1 MASGD
6 VGLPKDAAL
15 PAGGDDMSVE
25 NIFKTLQKSL
35 VGDDDML
42 DLIPDV
48 YKSKGS
54 SGSSG
59 KDLIYTDGSG
69 NSRSLTSENPSI
81 QYMIEE
87 FNKITDTDPAIKQF
101 YLALSRNIQQNFDL
115 SDKNDKNDK
124 NTLLLRLRKNSLLL
138 QLPHTWD
145 YKEMQVSLNLL
156 QYTKLSAFNAIKS
169 CKKYNY
175 NEEIAASKYT
185 AECVKSMNEE
195 YEEKLTNVKTIFKKY
210 NTNSKEFELFNQILE
225 IINIIVSDSK
235 QMEIFKST
243 PFNQDK
249 MVGVIN
255 SLVTS
260 FNFETFIIKNFPFPY
275 LNNIK

>member
-59 KDLIYTDGSG
+59 KDLIYIDE
-69 NSRSLTSENPSI
+69 NSQRRSLTSETPSI
-81 QYMIEE
+81 QDMIEE
-87 FNKITDTDPAIKQF
+87 FNKITDQGPAKQF

-124 NTLLLRLRKNSLLL
+124 NILLLRLRKNSLLL
-138 QLPHTWD
+138 QLPPFFD
-145 YKEMQVSLNLL
+145 YVTMQELGALNLL
-156 QYTKLSAFNAIKS
+156 EYTKLSAFNAINF
-169 CKKYNY
+169 CKKYDYNDTNIRVNY
-175 NEEIAASKYT
+175 
-185 AECVKSMNEE
+185 
-195 YEEKLTNVKTIFKKY
+195 
-210 NTNSKEFELFNQILE
+210 SKEC
-225 IINIIVSDSK
+225 SA
-235 QMEIFKST
+235 
-243 PFNQDK
+243 K
-249 MVGVIN
+249 M
-255 SLVTS
+255 TD
-260 FNFETFIIKNFPFPY
+260 Y
-275 LNNIK
+275 Q